1 MRVIVLGAGVVGTS
15 AAWYLA
21 RAGHEV
27 TVVERQGAAG
37 LETSFAN
44 GGQISVSH
52 AEPWANPGTPA
63 KIVEWLGR
71 EDAPLLFRL
80 RPDWHQWTWAAR
92 FLAECLPFRTRDNIR
107 QILALALYSRAELRE
122 LRRDTGIEYDQLT
135 RGILHFYTDAEEFE
149 HAVSQAELTRQHGAE
164 RDVKTAEEC
173 LAIEPALA
181 HAADDIVGGTYA
193 AADESGDARK
203 FTECLA
209 ALAAGQ
215 GVRFHY
221 GRSIKR
227 LEAHRGRI
235 TSVVL
240 ADAEGRDD
248 RISADAYVVALGS
261 YSPLLLR
268 PLGISIPV
276 YPLKGYSITVPLEPG
291 DEAPTVSLADDS
303 HKLVYSRLGD
313 RLRVAGTAELA
324 GYNTD
329 VNDVALPG
337 DRAARLRD
345 LPARGPAGAGR
356 VLDGA
361 TAGDAVER
369 AGHRPHETGQPVPEH
384 RSRDARMDDGVRF
397 GPRAR
402 RHRERPAAGA
412 RLSLCRAAGAPAERP
427 DREAG
432 GLRGFCH
439 SGASPRRTVIRGGV
453 QAALHWI
460 PAFAGMTFAA
470 ALRAACGGHFPPAT
484 RRFGTM
490 RGRSVAAVSAR
501 TKFGSAKSPW
511 WTAPL

>member
-1 MRVIVLGAGVVGTS
+1 MRVIVLGAGVVGTA

-80 RPDWHQWTWAAR
+80 RADWHQWTWGLR

-107 QILALALYSRAELRE
+107 QILSLALYSRAQLRE
-122 LRRDTGIEYDQLT
+122 LRRETGIEYDQLT
-135 RGILHFYTDAEEFE
+135 RGILHFYTDEEEFD
-149 HAVSQAELTRQHGAE
+149 HAVPQAELMRQYGCE

-181 HAADDIVGGTYA
+181 HAADQIVGGTYTA
-193 AADESGDARK
+193 SDESGDAHK
-203 FTECLA
+203 FTQALA
-209 ALAAGQ
+209 ALAVAQ

-227 LEAHRGRI
+227 LEAHGGRI
-235 TSVVL
+235 ISVVL

-248 RISADAYVVALGS
+248 RIAADAYVVALGS

-313 RLRVAGTAELA
+313 AAARGGHGGGQRLQHRHQRRP
-324 GYNTD
+324 
-329 VNDVALPG
+329 LPG

-345 LPARGPAGAGR
+345 LPARRPAGTCR
-356 VLDGA
+356 VLDRPA
-361 TAGDAVER
+361 TRDALER
-369 AGHRPHETGQPVPEH
+369 ADHRAHAPREPLREHRPWH
-384 RSRDARMDDGVRF
+384 ARLDDGVRL
-397 GPRAR
+397 GPCAR
-402 RHRERPAAGA
+402 RHRQRPPSGA
-412 RLSLCRAAGAPAERP
+412 RRPLRRAAGAPAGCP
-427 DREAG
+427 GREAG
-432 GLRGFCH
+432 KL
-439 SGASPRRTVIRGGV
+439 
-453 QAALHWI
+453 
-460 PAFAGMTFAA
+460 
-470 ALRAACGGHFPPAT
+470 
-484 RRFGTM
+484 
-490 RGRSVAAVSAR
+490 SAR
-501 TKFGSAKSPW
+501 STEEKGRRE
-511 WTAPL
+511 APLAFLDPGFAPG